1 LTTSNLA
8 EAAPRA
14 EFALSRAMIDL
25 DAYAHNLKV
34 VRERIGAGPAIMAVI
49 KANAYGH
56 GSAPIARKALASGA
70 SMLGVATIEEGI
82 ALRAAGIEGPVVV
95 LFQPPADALE
105 AVVEHG
111 LTLVVADVPTAEQL
125 GRIAQRAGRLVK
137 VHCQIDSG
145 MGRQGF
151 DIGSAV
157 SEIQFL
163 TRISHIDIEGVCTH
177 FPTADKPDDEFTMNQ
192 FKAFRGALRQ
202 LEREGIPYEMAHCC
216 NSPAIVNYPRFAL
229 DMVRAGLMTYG
240 VWPTADAPAENPLRP
255 VMRWETRVT
264 QVREF
269 EAGAN
274 ISYGRTF
281 TVPER
286 MKAAILA
293 VGYADGYQHRLS
305 NRAQVLIHGTRC
317 PVRGSVCMD
326 QTVVDITHAPP
337 VKTGDTAVLLGD
349 AGGNRITA
357 EELAAHA
364 GTIPYEILTGVGER
378 APRIYTGIHH
388 RGTEET
394 EGGGR
399 Q

>member
-1 LTTSNLA
+1 MTTSNLA
-8 EAAPRA
+8 EA
-14 EFALSRAMIDL
+14 LSRPELAPSRAIVDL
-25 DAYAHNLKV
+25 HAYAHNLQV
-34 VRERIGAGPAIMAVI
+34 VRKYIGPGPAIMAVI

-56 GSAPIARKALASGA
+56 GLVPMAHKALATGA
-70 SMLGVATIEEGI
+70 KMLGVATIEEGI
-82 ALRAAGIEGPVVV
+82 ALRNAGIAAPVVV
-95 LFQPPADALE
+95 LFQPAADALE
-105 AVVEHG
+105 AVAEFG
-111 LTLVVADVPTAEQL
+111 LTLVVADVSTAEQL
-125 GRIAQRAGRLVK
+125 GRIAQRMNRIVK

-151 DIGSAV
+151 DLGTAV
-157 SEIQFL
+157 TDIQFL
-163 TRISHIDIEGVCTH
+163 TRISHIDIEGICTH
-177 FPTADKPDDEFTMNQ
+177 FPTADRLDDEFTQNQ
-192 FKAFRGALRQ
+192 FKAFRTLLRQ

-216 NSPAIVNYPRFAL
+216 NSPGVVNYPQFAL

-240 VWPTADAPAENPLRP
+240 AWPNPERPADCPLKP

-269 EAGAN
+269 EPGAS

-281 TVPER
+281 TATEH

-305 NRAQVLIHGTRC
+305 NRAHVLIHGTRC

-337 VKTGDTAVLLGD
+337 VKTGDIAVLLGAD
-349 AGGNRITA
+349 GNEQITA

-364 GTIPYEILTGVGER
+364 NTIPYEILTGIGER
-378 APRIYTGIHH
+378 APRIYTGA
-388 RGTEET
+388 
-394 EGGGR
+394 
-399 Q
+399 

>member
-1 LTTSNLA
+1 MTISSPA
-8 EAAPRA
+8 EAPPRPELAP
-14 EFALSRAMIDL
+14 SRALVDL
-25 DAYAHNLKV
+25 DAYAHNLKA
-34 VRERIGAGPAIMAVI
+34 VRGYIGPGPAIMAVI

-56 GSAPIARKALASGA
+56 GSAPVARKALASGA
-70 SMLGVATIEEGI
+70 SMLGVATIEEGL
-82 ALRAAGIEGPVVV
+82 ALRDAGIEGPVVV
-95 LFQPPADALE
+95 LFQPPADGLD

-111 LTLVVADVPTAEQL
+111 LTLVVADVPTAEHL
-125 GRIAQRAGRLVK
+125 GRIAQRMNRLVK
-137 VHCQIDSG
+137 VHCQVDSG

-151 DIGSAV
+151 DLGTAV

-177 FPTADKPDDEFTMNQ
+177 FPTADKKDDEFTLNQ
-192 FKAFRGALRQ
+192 FKAFRGVLRQ

-240 VWPTADAPAENPLRP
+240 VWPTCDTPAETPLRP

-269 EAGAN
+269 EAGAS

-281 TVPER
+281 TVPGP

-293 VGYADGYQHRLS
+293 IGYADGYQHRLS
-305 NRAQVLIHGTRC
+305 NRAEVLIHGVRC

-337 VKTGDTAVLLGD
+337 VKTGDTAVLLGED
-349 AGGNRITA
+349 SGNRITA

-364 GTIPYEILTGVGER
+364 GTIPYEILTGLGER
-378 APRIYTGIHH
+378 SPRIYTGS
-388 RGTEET
+388 
-394 EGGGR
+394 
-399 Q
+399 